1 MRQNIYAPWEKI
13 VERSNVSDYLSQI
26 NKYATWLGM
35 YTKPQFDFT
44 TFYGYLIGESIE
56 KIDIKAADANF
67 KESYHFKY
75 FFRPSCNIFR
85 GESKPDGNLYMEI
98 IKYSVLLERAKSRNK
113 IFIEKLTQKSKK
125 QEVESAKQLLCT
137 EEVQE
142 QLKLNLE

>member
-1 MRQNIYAPWEKI
+1 
-13 VERSNVSDYLSQI
+13 
-26 NKYATWLGM
+26 M
-35 YTKPQFDFT
+35 YTKPQFDFA

-98 IKYSVLLERAKSRNK
+98 IKYSVLLERAKTRNK
-113 IFIEKLTQKSKK
+113 IFIDKLTQRSKG
-125 QEVESAKQLLCT
+125 QDIADIKQLSYA
-137 EEVQE
+137 EEEKE
-142 QLKLNLE
+142 QLKLDLE